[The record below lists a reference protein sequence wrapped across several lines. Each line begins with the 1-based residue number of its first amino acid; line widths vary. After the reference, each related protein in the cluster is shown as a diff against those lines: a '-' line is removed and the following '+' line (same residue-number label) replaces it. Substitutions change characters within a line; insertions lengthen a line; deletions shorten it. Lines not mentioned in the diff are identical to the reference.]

1 MNKLPRLLASSISL
15 VNSTRRC
22 SRFVPSKPLWRWHD
36 DRSPCSDESIFFIPP
51 EEIPSKIE
59 LDDQTLKLLERLS
72 LVSFNEEKTK
82 EIVEEAIH
90 FADCLLT
97 PSAFRGE
104 GVTRATVEPMFSLLG
119 EEGFEPMSMMT
130 DDEVWSQE
138 ETAETAAHIVSH
150 AAVTW
155 EKYFVAP
162 PGNKS
167 IHPELNRS
175 ENELETEK

>member
-1 MNKLPRLLASSISL
+1 M
-15 VNSTRRC
+15 
-22 SRFVPSKPLWRWHD
+22 LWRINLLHSSWRNSFKD
-36 DRSPCSDESIFFIPP
+36 WIGRSNTETSRTSQFGQFRRRGRFSCLFLYLLYSFH
-51 EEIPSKIE
+51 
-59 LDDQTLKLLERLS
+59 LK
-72 LVSFNEEKTK
+72 KTK
-82 EIVEEAIH
+82 KIVEEAIH

-104 GVTRATVEPMFSLLG
+104 GVTKATVEPMFSLLG

-138 ETAETAAHIVSH
+138 ETAETAAHIVNH

-167 IHPELNRS
+167 IHPELDRS
-175 ENELETEK
+175 ENEPETEKWRHPSQTYTYFSQYYKSLE